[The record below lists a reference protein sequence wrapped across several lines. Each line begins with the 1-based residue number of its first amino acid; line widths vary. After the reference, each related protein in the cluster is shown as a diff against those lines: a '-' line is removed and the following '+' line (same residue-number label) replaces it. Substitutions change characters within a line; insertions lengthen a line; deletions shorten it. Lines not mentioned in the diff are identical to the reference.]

1 MASNNTAIR
10 KFLVDVSERTLFT
23 FAATF
28 VALYAPVLLSI
39 STGADWHVLLNLSFA
54 QKVTV
59 ASIAAAFTAVKGGV
73 ATLVGDTA
81 TPSLVPAWL
90 LQLFKAAVPATPP
103 TVV

>member
-1 MASNNTAIR
+1 MASPILR

-54 QKVTV
+54 QKVVVAGLAASVTV
-59 ASIAAAFTAVKGGV
+59 LKNALSTF
-73 ATLVGDTA
+73 VGDTNSA
-81 TPSLVPAWL
+81 GFVPTWL
-90 LQLFKAAVPATPP
+90 LKALGATVKAENNPP
-103 TVV
+103 KV